1 MPTSLAEL
9 GCPIPPACPPAQ
21 FLKALRML
29 FDAMVGKTAAGAPEE
44 AMGLVHEAVPHLTP
58 CSVGEKVHSLLIG

>member
-1 MPTSLAEL
+1 
-9 GCPIPPACPPAQ
+9 
-21 FLKALRML
+21 ML